1 MEHDSMTDKHYG
13 RCPKCASKEIQRSRR
28 RNMFERAI
36 SSVMLP
42 WRCNVCYARFF
53 RPFWFKAEPDALTCD
68 GMSKRS
74 RTRRK
79 RKKPRGAHRR
89 DWGSLRWSKQAFPG
103 FIKRNPALAFLVPT
117 RRHVRDVEHTVAFA
131 AKQLGTRPVQ

>member
-1 MEHDSMTDKHYG
+1 MTDKHYG

-53 RPFWFKAEPDALTCD
+53 RPFWFKAEP
-68 GMSKRS
+68 
-74 RTRRK
+74 RRI
-79 RKKPRGAHRR
+79 
-89 DWGSLRWSKQAFPG
+89 D
-103 FIKRNPALAFLVPT
+103 V
-117 RRHVRDVEHTVAFA
+117 RRHVEKKSDEKKKEETAGRASA
-131 AKQLGTRPVQ
+131 RLGLTPLEQTSFSRIHQA